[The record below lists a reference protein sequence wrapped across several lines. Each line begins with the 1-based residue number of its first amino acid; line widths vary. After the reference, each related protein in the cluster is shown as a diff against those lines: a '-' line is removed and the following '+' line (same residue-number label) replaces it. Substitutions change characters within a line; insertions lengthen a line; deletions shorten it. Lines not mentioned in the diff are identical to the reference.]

1 MLTCIVQQFSITI
14 FLILGMASIGL
25 GKIGLSDDDELSTI
39 NVRDFGAIGDGT
51 TDDSQVVHSPVC
63 KYAIKNIPFV

>member
-1 MLTCIVQQFSITI
+1 
-14 FLILGMASIGL
+14 MASIGL

-51 TDDSQVVHSPVC
+51 TDDSQVVHSPIC
-63 KYAIKNIPFV
+63 KYAITNIPFV